1 MKDVVHGGVLGKGN
15 DVPLVY
21 QGQSCTLMSCSVVS
35 LCGIVRLRDCMGMDL
50 HMLGTAFD
58 MPLPEV

>member
-1 MKDVVHGGVLGKGN
+1 MKDVVHGDGLGKGK

-21 QGQSCTLMSCSVVS
+21 RGQWYTLMSCSVVS
-35 LCGIVRLRDCMGMDL
+35 LCDYVRLRDCMGMGVR
-50 HMLGTAFD
+50 MLGMAFD